1 MSDDAVILT
10 QDGPVATLL
19 LNRPEKLNALD
30 ESEQRGLA
38 EAIAT
43 VAHQP
48 SIRVA
53 VITGAGRGFCTGG
66 DIQTMADLKTHHH
79 SAKFRAH
86 LEAGNNVVHAIRRLP
101 IPVLASVN
109 GPAAGAG
116 LSLALACDLRI
127 ASDQATFRQAFLQI
141 GLHPDWGGAFFLPRH
156 VGIGRAMEMFFL
168 GEPVNAAEAHRIG
181 LVNFVTP
188 HDQLALET
196 RKLTER
202 LASVPSLPVSLL
214 KVALYERLETQLDSM
229 MEHEVQAQMNCFK
242 SEDFAEGLQAF
253 LEKRKPHF
261 KGR

>member
-1 MSDDAVILT
+1 MSDEAVILT

-43 VAHQP
+43 VAHEP
-48 SIRVA
+48 SIRAA

-66 DIQTMADLKTHHH
+66 DIQTMVDLKAHHH
-79 SAKFRAH
+79 SAKFRAL

-109 GPAAGAG
+109 GPTAGAG

-127 ASDQATFRQAFLQI
+127 ASDCATFVQAFLQI

-168 GEPVNAAEAHRIG
+168 GEPVNATEAHHIG

-188 HDQLALET
+188 HDQLPAET
-196 RKLTER
+196 RKLAER
-202 LASVPSLPVSLL
+202 LAAVPALPVSLL
-214 KVALYERLETQLDSM
+214 KEALYERLETQLDSM
-229 MEHEVQAQMNCFK
+229 MEHEVQAQMKCFQ
-242 SEDFAEGLQAF
+242 SEDFAEGLKAF

-261 KGR
+261 KGK